1 MKINKVVKERVRITG
16 RGVNLVGDV
25 NAAIVANAHKKGG
38 KKSVTHASS
47 RQRVAQRRG

>member
-25 NAAIVANAHKKGG
+25 NAAIVVNVQKKGAR
-38 KKSVTHASS
+38 SMARVSS
-47 RQRVAQRRG
+47 RQRVVQRRG